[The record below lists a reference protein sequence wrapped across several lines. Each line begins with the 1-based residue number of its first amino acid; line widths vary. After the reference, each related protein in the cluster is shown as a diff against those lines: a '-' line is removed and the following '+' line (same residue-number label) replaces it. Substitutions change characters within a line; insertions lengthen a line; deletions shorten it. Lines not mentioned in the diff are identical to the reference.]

1 MKELDKNIKRKYF
14 LLEYNPDWKIQF
26 SSIKNLLISVFGD
39 KLIAVEHVG
48 STSIEGMKAKPLI
61 DILIV
66 VEKSELF
73 QEQKDMMVKAGY
85 EWGKDYIGPNTLIF
99 FKLGPDGEKL
109 VNIHMCEKNS
119 EKIPKFVVI
128 RDYLKTHPEKAK
140 EYSDLKEKNFLLH
153 PNDYPAYREA
163 KAPFLKQMEEE
174 AYEWDKS
181 NKIK

>member
-14 LLEYNPDWKIQF
+14 LEEYNTDWKIQF
-26 SSIKNLLISVFGD
+26 SSIRNLLTNVFGD
-39 KLIAVEHVG
+39 KLTAIEHVG

-61 DILIV
+61 DILV
-66 VEKSELF
+66 TVEKIEPF
-73 QEQKDMMVKAGY
+73 QEQKELMIKSGY
-85 EWGKDYIGPNTLIF
+85 EWGENYIGPNTLIF

-109 VNIHMCEKNS
+109 VNIHMCEKGS

-128 RDYLKTHPEKAK
+128 RDYLRTHPEKAK

-153 PNDYPAYREA
+153 PNNYPAYREA

-174 AYEWDKS
+174 AYEWKKS
-181 NKIK
+181 NKTK